1 MDGASAWQ
9 RLVHITLPSLKGL
22 FILLLIL
29 RLGSSLSV
37 GFEQII
43 LQQGP
48 VGIQASEVIDTW
60 VYNNGIIGGNWGIS
74 AAAGLV
80 KGADRRPLG
89 DRGQQAGPRLRRA
102 RSVREMTTL
111 ENSTIG
117 DDTVVERRRERKRP
131 PWMEK
136 PHPVTQVVKSI
147 ALAICV
153 ALVIIPFWSVIATSI
168 ADQETINASGGG
180 MVMWPTGVTFSAYE
194 AVLSGGVVTRAVI
207 ISIGITVIGT
217 LLSLAATAGLAY
229 WLSRPNALGAKP
241 VLMLLLGAVLF
252 SPGLIPTYLVVKQFN
267 LIDSLWSLVLPVLVN
282 AFNVIVMRAFFQ
294 ELPQELFESA
304 AIDGAGSATILF
316 KIVLPLSKAVL
327 AVIGLFYAVAYWNAF
342 FNALLFIQSSDKWP
356 MALVLR
362 TYVVNQTTIG
372 GDQVSAEVLPPQL
385 SLQMAILV
393 IAIVPILVLYPFLQR
408 HFAKG
413 VMIGAVKG

>member
-1 MDGASAWQ
+1 
-9 RLVHITLPSLKGL
+9 
-22 FILLLIL
+22 
-29 RLGSSLSV
+29 
-37 GFEQII
+37 
-43 LQQGP
+43 
-48 VGIQASEVIDTW
+48 
-60 VYNNGIIGGNWGIS
+60 
-74 AAAGLV
+74 
-80 KGADRRPLG
+80 
-89 DRGQQAGPRLRRA
+89 
-102 RSVREMTTL
+102 MTTL
-111 ENSTIG
+111 EQSTVARDRVSAPARPSG
-117 DDTVVERRRERKRP
+117 KRP

-136 PHPVTQVVKSI
+136 PNPVTQVVKLL

-153 ALVIIPFWSVIATSI
+153 ALVVIPFWSVIATSI
-168 ADQETINASGGG
+168 ADQTTINAAGGG
-180 MVMWPTGVTFSAYE
+180 MVMWPKGVTFSSYA
-194 AVLSGGVVTRAVI
+194 AVLSGGVVTRAVV
-207 ISIGITVIGT
+207 ISVAITVVGT

-229 WLSRPNALGAKP
+229 WLSRPNALLAKP
-241 VLMLLLGAVLF
+241 VLMLVLGAVLF

-267 LIDSLWSLVLPVLVN
+267 LLDSWWSLILPVLVN

-304 AIDGAGSATILF
+304 AIDGASSATILF
-316 KIVLPLSKAVL
+316 RIVLPLSKAVM

-342 FNALLFIQSSDKWP
+342 FNAMLYIQSTDKWP

-372 GDQVSAEVLPPQL
+372 GDQVSAEVMPPQL

-393 IAIVPILVLYPFLQR
+393 IAIVPILVVYPFLQR

>member
-1 MDGASAWQ
+1 
-9 RLVHITLPSLKGL
+9 
-22 FILLLIL
+22 
-29 RLGSSLSV
+29 
-37 GFEQII
+37 
-43 LQQGP
+43 
-48 VGIQASEVIDTW
+48 
-60 VYNNGIIGGNWGIS
+60 
-74 AAAGLV
+74 
-80 KGADRRPLG
+80 
-89 DRGQQAGPRLRRA
+89 
-102 RSVREMTTL
+102 MTTL

-136 PHPVTQVVKSI
+136 PNPVTQVVKFI
-147 ALAICV
+147 ALAIAV

-180 MVMWPTGVTFSAYE
+180 MVMWPTGVTFSAYD

-267 LIDSLWSLVLPVLVN
+267 LIDSLWSLILPVLVN